1 MEGINPTPSFIL
13 MPNEGAMDEKTSESS
28 KFNQALLI
36 IGGIIFIS
44 MTIITIIFLGQM
56 ILA

>member
-1 MEGINPTPSFIL
+1 
-13 MPNEGAMDEKTSESS
+13 MDEKTSKNG
-28 KFNQALLI
+28 KFNQALLF

-44 MTIITIIFLGQM
+44 MTIITVVFLGQM